1 MSELLS
7 IGIDLG
13 TTHTAMACAAT
24 DEQDNITTEVL
35 AIEQLVT
42 ALTAQSRPLLPSFIY
57 FAHETEGA
65 LPLPWDAERGH
76 AVGELARARAAEAP
90 GRVVSSAKSWLSH
103 SGIDRRRNLLPVAAA
118 EDVEK
123 ISPVEASFR
132 LLDHLAEA
140 WTHSKKGSS
149 LPPLAE
155 LDVVLTVP
163 ASFDA
168 AARDLT
174 VEAALAAGIEQIT
187 LLEEPQAALYAW
199 VERMGKDFRKHL
211 VPGDVVLVIDVGGG
225 TTDFSAIAV
234 VEREGSI
241 ELCRIAVG
249 EHILLGGDNMDLALA
264 HHLKGKLELD
274 GTALDRWQLQS
285 LVHAAQRAKE
295 LLLSSSELQAVPI
308 AVAGRGSQLLGS
320 TKRSELLRSD
330 VEQLLVDG
338 YFPVVPANAKPMVRP
353 RSALQQLGL
362 PYASDPAVTKHLAA
376 FLTKQAQAV
385 AAFQSDSFA
394 PGPMSEDPTG
404 GRPTLITGNDP
415 AYERARQLGT
425 LRPLLCPTR
434 VLFNGG
440 VFKSPLFRN
449 RVLSTLNGWL
459 RELGAPEAVVL
470 PGEDLDLAV
479 ARGAAYYGEVR
490 RGKGL
495 RIRGGTARAYYVGIE
510 SPMPAVPGL
519 EPPLLALCVAPFGM
533 EEGTESKPLTQE
545 LLAVVGEPVR
555 FRFFGSTVR
564 RGDHAGTLLEQWSDS
579 ELDELSPIEVILP
592 AEHRHP
598 GDVVPVRLH
607 ASVTAIGTLLVEA
620 VPLSPLVP
628 DERWKVELSV
638 REQPEG

>member
-1 MSELLS
+1 VSELLS

-13 TTHTAMACAAT
+13 TTHTAMAVAT
-24 DEQDNITTEVL
+24 TSGAERITTEAV

-42 ALTAQSRPLLPSFIY
+42 PNTTQSRTLLPSFIY
-57 FAHETEGA
+57 FAHESEGPV
-65 LPLPWDAERGH
+65 PLPWDAERRL
-76 AVGELARARAAEAP
+76 AVGEWARARAAEAP
-90 GRVVSSAKSWLSH
+90 GRVVSSAKSWLSNATV
-103 SGIDRRRNLLPVAAA
+103 DRRRDLLPVAAA

-140 WTHSKKGSS
+140 WAASARGSS
-149 LPPLAE
+149 LPPLAD

-199 VERMGKDFRKHL
+199 VDGMGESFRKHL

-225 TTDFSAIAV
+225 TSDFSAIAA
-234 VEREGSI
+234 VERDGSL
-241 ELCRIAVG
+241 ELCRVAVG
-249 EHILLGGDNMDLALA
+249 DHILLGGDNMDLALA
-264 HHLKGKLELD
+264 HHLKQKLERD
-274 GTALDRWQLQS
+274 GSPLDRWQLQS
-285 LVHAAQRAKE
+285 LVHAARQAKE
-295 LLLSSSELQAVPI
+295 TLLGDRTLESVPVV
-308 AVAGRGSQLLGS
+308 VASRGSQLLGA
-320 TKRSELLRSD
+320 TRRTELLRSD
-330 VEQLLVDG
+330 AEQLLVEG
-338 YFPVVPANAKPMVRP
+338 YFPQVPFSAKPQVRP
-353 RSALQQLGL
+353 RTALQQIGL
-362 PYASDPAVTKHLAA
+362 PYASDPAITKHLAA
-376 FLTKQAQAV
+376 FLTKQATAL
-385 AAFQSDSFA
+385 SSFGSGSLF
-394 PGPMSEDPTG
+394 PSPISEDTAG
-404 GRPTLITGNDP
+404 ARPTLVTGDEP
-415 AYERARQLGT
+415 HLARQRNAIPA
-425 LRPLLCPTR
+425 RPLLCPTKI
-434 VLFNGG
+434 LFNGG
-440 VFKSPLFRN
+440 VFKSEVFRE
-449 RVLSTLNGWL
+449 RVLRTLKEWL
-459 RELGAPEAVVL
+459 SAVGAPEAVVL

-510 SPMPAVPGL
+510 SPMPAVPGM
-519 EPPLLALCVAPFGM
+519 EPPVLALCVAPFGM
-533 EEGTESKPLTQE
+533 EEGTKAAPIEQE

-564 RGDHAGTLLEQWSDS
+564 RGDTSGQLLEQWTDS
-579 ELDELSPIEVILP
+579 EIEELSPIEVVLP
-592 AEHRHP
+592 ADRRQP

-620 VPLSPLVP
+620 VPLEPVAE

-638 REQPEG
+638 RETPEG